1 MFMTPLFAA
10 ILGLLFVYL
19 SYGVIKFRMAHRIA
33 SGSGEV
39 AALERAIRAHA
50 NFAEY
55 VPLTL
60 ILLWFVETLTMSSTL
75 VLLFGSVFVFGRILH
90 VIGMVRPQRWMIL
103 RQLGMVLTLSVIAI
117 LSIYLLYWYYPI
129 GL

>member
-10 ILGLLFVYL
+10 ILSLLYVYL
-19 SYGVIKFRMAHRIA
+19 SYAVIRLRMIHRLG
-33 SGSGEV
+33 SGSGDIV
-39 AALERAIRAHA
+39 ALERAIRAHA

-75 VLLFGSVFVFGRILH
+75 VLLFGSVFVLGRIMH
-90 VIGMVRPQRWMIL
+90 VVGMLQPKRWMIL
-103 RQLGMVLTLSVIAI
+103 RQIGMVATLSVIAI
-117 LSIYLLYWYYPI
+117 LALYLLYWYYPI